1 MKKLRRPSQKVI
13 TLTAREIT
21 RIKKEISD
29 RTLTLITAYLMD
41 ELDYDEDKII
51 ELWEGITRYSE
62 AIKDHSITLNKVK
75 DIIQEKTGIV
85 LKGWK
90 SGAR

>member
-1 MKKLRRPSQKVI
+1 MKKKRRPGQTVI
-13 TLTAREIT
+13 VMTARDVT
-21 RIKKEISD
+21 KAKKEIAD

-41 ELDYDEDKII
+41 ELDYDEDKIV

-62 AIKDHSITLNKVK
+62 AIKDHTITLNKVK
-75 DIIQEKTGIV
+75 DIIEERTGIK

-90 SGAR
+90 

>member
-13 TLTAREIT
+13 TLTARDVT
-21 RIKKEISD
+21 NIKKEISD

-41 ELDYDEDKII
+41 ELDYDEDKIVA
-51 ELWEGITRYSE
+51 LWEGITKYSE
-62 AIKDHSITLNKVK
+62 AIKAHTITLNKVK
-75 DIIQEKTGIV
+75 DIIQEHTGIT

-90 SGAR
+90 